1 MINIDALIDIYVKQ
15 ANEFITKKV
24 LEKPNSDKKKIKN
37 YVKHI
42 EDVTF
47 DYLHRYY
54 ITNFV
59 YDYSEINVYDDDYFN
74 AFIFQIMV
82 VPLYQS
88 LGDTLGYKNGEWEF
102 NRGQIKTDPEFA
114 NDMIYEYIS
123 LGGINDMSI
132 VNWKSSD
139 DTILYYATCQV
150 LMGPLT
156 SINDFGEK
164 IRESYLKQLPKI
176 ADRHPGE
183 LTMRSLNIQK
193 FIAWDKLPY
202 DKNALGNGSAM
213 RSGGIGLFYPGKPNR
228 TRLIIL
234 AVESSRITHNSAPA
248 ILASVTAALFTAYG
262 IERVPV
268 SDWPHKLLKL
278 LQSGKIDDYMKE
290 SRPNEYQDYERDKE
304 LFVGQWE
311 RYVQKRFSGTTP
323 LLDIR
328 IFKHPV
334 ARIKYFTENHSKGH
348 LDNPGGGAID
358 AVIMAYDALLESNG
372 SLEKLVVYAILHHG
386 DSDTV
391 GSIAMSWFGTMY
403 NTPKN
408 YELVGR
414 LFAELEYTEI
424 YQEFYSDE
432 TSDGDPIFQ
441 RRMIKVYYHDMYLHY
456 ARKIAHRI

>member
-1 MINIDALIDIYVKQ
+1 MINIDALVKIYESKVAESVK
-15 ANEFITKKV
+15 KKV
-24 LEKPNSDKKKIKN
+24 SESLGNSKKDVVNTVKSIMEISQN
-37 YVKHI
+37 YLKQYY
-42 EDVTF
+42 VTDF
-47 DYLHRYY
+47 SELY
-54 ITNFV
+54 TNINT
-59 YDYSEINVYDDDYFN
+59 YDYDYFN
-74 AFIFQIMV
+74 AFIYQIMV
-82 VPLYQS
+82 IPFYQS

-132 VNWKSSD
+132 VNWKASD

-234 AVESSRITHNSAPA
+234 AIESSRITHNSAPA
-248 ILASVTAALFTAYG
+248 ILASITAALFTAYG

-290 SRPNEYQDYERDKE
+290 SRPDEYQDYERDKE

-372 SLEKLVVYAILHHG
+372 SLEKLIVYAILHHG

-391 GSIAMSWFGTMY
+391 GSIAMSWFGTVY

-408 YELVGR
+408 NELATR
-414 LFAELEYTEI
+414 LFKELEYEKI
-424 YQEFYSDE
+424 YEDFFTNE
-432 TSDGDPIFQ
+432 TSEGDPIFQ
-441 RRMIKVYYHDMYLHY
+441 RRMIGVYFHDMYLHY
-456 ARKIAHRI
+456 ARRLVR